1 MKVSNYNMENKKLLI
16 AIDGPAGVGKTSV
29 GKVLAKHYGLGFLS
43 TGIMYRCLGWKALN
57 NNVNLQDEEAVF
69 QTAKNI
75 VWGFEREEDSNLK
88 VLVDGQF
95 LGDALL
101 SEQVARAASITSAL
115 PKARAVITN
124 KQKAMAQE
132 GGLVMEGRDIGTV
145 IAPNAALKFY
155 LVASAE
161 ARANRRVLQL
171 KEKGQEA
178 NYDEILKSII
188 SRDERDSSRKTA
200 PLKPAEDAIIID
212 TSTITLEEVIN
223 KVLELSHKNAS

>member
-1 MKVSNYNMENKKLLI
+1 MKGSNYNMENKKLLI

-29 GKVLAKHYGLGFLS
+29 GKALARHYGLGFLS
-43 TGIMYRCLGWKALN
+43 TGIMYRCLGWKVLK
-57 NNVNLQDEEAVF
+57 NNVNLQNEEAVF

-75 VWGFEREEDSNLK
+75 VWGFEKEEDSNLK
-88 VLVDGQF
+88 VLVDGKF
-95 LGDALL
+95 LGDTLL
-101 SEQVARAASITSAL
+101 SEEVARAASITSAL

-124 KQKAMAQE
+124 KQKAMAEE

-145 IAPNAALKFY
+145 IAPNAPIKFY
-155 LVASAE
+155 LIASAE

-178 NYDEILKSII
+178 NYEEILKSII

-200 PLKPAEDAIIID
+200 PLKPAEDAILID
-212 TSTITLEEVIN
+212 TSTLTLEEVIN

>member
-1 MKVSNYNMENKKLLI
+1 MTGLNYNMADKKLLI

-29 GKVLAKHYGLGFLS
+29 GKALAYKYGLGFLS
-43 TGIMYRCLGWKALN
+43 TGIMYRCLGWKALKSG
-57 NNVNLQDEEAVF
+57 VNLQDEETVF
-69 QTAKNI
+69 KIAQSI
-75 VWGFEREEDSNLK
+75 VWGFEREVDSNLK

-101 SEQVARAASITSAL
+101 SEEVARAASITSAL

-124 KQKAMAQE
+124 KQKALAAE

-145 IAPNAALKFY
+145 IAPKADLKFY
-155 LVASAE
+155 MIASAQ
-161 ARANRRVLQL
+161 ARAERRVLQL

-178 NYDEILKSII
+178 NYNEILKSII

-212 TSTITLEEVIN
+212 TSSLTLEEVIN
-223 KVLELSHKNAS
+223 KVLELSRTNAS